1 MAQGAP
7 LHAIVVLGT
16 TVSIDCM
23 TAAVVWMLVPA
34 GAPFA
39 WPAAWIQSR
48 KLFRSASSI
57 HPDDAVQV
65 V

>member
-1 MAQGAP
+1 M
-7 LHAIVVLGT
+7 HAIVVVGT
-16 TVSIDCM
+16 TVSIARM
-23 TAAVVWMLVPA
+23 TAAVVWMVVPA
-34 GAPFA
+34 GAPLA

-65 V
+65 A